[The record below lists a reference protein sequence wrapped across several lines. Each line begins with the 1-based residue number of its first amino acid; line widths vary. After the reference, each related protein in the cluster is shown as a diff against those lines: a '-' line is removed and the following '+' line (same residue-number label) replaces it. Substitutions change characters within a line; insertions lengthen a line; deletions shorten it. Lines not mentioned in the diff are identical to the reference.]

1 MKVGDLVRVRKDDPC
16 VGTLPDRNL
25 VNGSIGII
33 IGFSMA
39 TLDENQLPIP
49 DFPTWLIILS
59 QGKQWT
65 ICETELAF
73 I

>member
-1 MKVGDLVRVRKDDPC
+1 MKIGDLVRVRKDDPC

-25 VNGSIGII
+25 TNGSVGII
-33 IGFSMA
+33 VGFSMA

-49 DFPTWLIILS
+49 DFPTWIIILS

-65 ICETELAF
+65 ICETEVAF

>member
-1 MKVGDLVRVRKDDPC
+1 MKIGDLVRVKKNDPC
-16 VGTLPDRNL
+16 VGPLPAQNL
-25 VNGSIGII
+25 VNGSIGVIV
-33 IGFSMA
+33 GFSMA

-49 DFPTWLIILS
+49 DFPTWIIILS

-65 ICETELAF
+65 ICETEVAF

>member
-1 MKVGDLVRVRKDDPC
+1 MKIGDLVCVKKDDPHS
-16 VGTLPDRNL
+16 VPLPSRNL
-25 VNGSIGII
+25 VSGSIGII

-49 DFPTWLIILS
+49 DFPTWIIILS

-65 ICETELAF
+65 ICETEVAF